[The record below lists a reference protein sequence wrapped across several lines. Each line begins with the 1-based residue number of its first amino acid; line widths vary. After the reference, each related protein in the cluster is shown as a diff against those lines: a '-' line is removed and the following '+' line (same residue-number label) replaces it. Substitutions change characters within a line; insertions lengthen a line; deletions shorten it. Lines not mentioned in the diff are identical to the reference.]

1 MIDRRK
7 LQICRVMSIRSGA
20 VSGLRVS
27 VQRCPDEKDNA
38 RNSDVVQDEKW
49 LNLGGPFR
57 EIHLGKM
64 EGKNFANKIELLMAS
79 LSKPIPAPV
88 PASSQS

>member
-1 MIDRRK
+1 
-7 LQICRVMSIRSGA
+7 MSIRSGA

-27 VQRCPDEKDNA
+27 VQKCPDPTDSA
-38 RNSDVVQDEKW
+38 HFSDVIQDEKW

-57 EIHLGKM
+57 EIHLSKM

-79 LSKPIPAPV
+79 LSKTIHAPSPV
-88 PASSQS
+88 APQS